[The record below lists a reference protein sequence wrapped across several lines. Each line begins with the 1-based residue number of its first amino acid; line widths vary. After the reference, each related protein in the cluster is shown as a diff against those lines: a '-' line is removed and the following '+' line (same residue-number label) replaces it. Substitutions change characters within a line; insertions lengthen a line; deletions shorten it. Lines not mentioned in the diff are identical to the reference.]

1 MSSLKNDT
9 LAAFEVIEPNKYA
22 RVNVQMLRDTKEKLQ
37 AYCKTYNLQMSKL
50 INMLIYK
57 YFYECNISNFDLE
70 ELRKNNFF

>member
-1 MSSLKNDT
+1 MSSLKDT
-9 LAAFEVIEPNKYA
+9 LTAFGVIEPNKYA

-37 AYCKTYNLQMSKL
+37 AYCKTYDLQMSKL